1 MIGPFDSV
9 VFVIVSSISCHEDP
23 NKALGRLNIYPSRC
37 RCHLDR
43 DHSVIK
49 LTRPNRLHCE
59 RPVYGT
65 MRRDLTA
72 LIAAVGLASASQT
85 VFSIHDDIDAFPQ
98 V

>member
-1 MIGPFDSV
+1 MV
-9 VFVIVSSISCHEDP
+9 TSISHHADP
-23 NKALGRLNIYPSRC
+23 DEALDRLNIYPSRC

-43 DHSVIK
+43 GALGHQVRKTQPASYR
-49 LTRPNRLHCE
+49 RPI
-59 RPVYGT
+59 YGT
-65 MRRDLTA
+65 MRRDLAA